1 MSEKSNLSEFQEISR
16 NSKLINS
23 LKSDI
28 VLAKKSYEELRAS
41 KIKSMDP
48 KKIAIDDQLSEVFK
62 KFGYYSIL
70 ADKTLAQQYYK
81 SHQVGEYPKTKF
93 LISELFSKDFPGF
106 SFSQNRVTVHDSSG
120 DRIIQIKNAL
130 SFDGSR
136 KLSPGDLR
144 KLSETLDLIFETIGS
159 SLGRDSLNGS
169 SLEVN
174 GNFLK
179 RVEGAWEFVES
190 ESSSVWGISNLIE
203 SKTSVDSLFD
213 CLKIAVSVK

>member
-1 MSEKSNLSEFQEISR
+1 MSEKSNLSGFQEISR

-28 VLAKKSYEELRAS
+28 VLAKKSYEELRES

-48 KKIAIDDQLSEVFK
+48 KKSAIDDQLSEIFK

-70 ADKTLAQQYYK
+70 TDKNLAQQYYK
-81 SHQVGEYPKTKF
+81 SHQVGGYSKTNL

-106 SFSQNRVTVHDSSG
+106 SFSQSRVTARNLSG
-120 DRIIQIKNAL
+120 DRVLHIKSTL

-136 KLSPGDLR
+136 KSPPGDLR
-144 KLSETLDLIFETIGS
+144 KLAETLDLIFVTIGS
-159 SLGRDSLNGS
+159 SLGADSLNGS

-190 ESSSVWGISNLIE
+190 ESSSIWGVSSFIE